1 MMFPNAAQLISN
13 LKKNFADESEVR
25 AAFNSWDTNKDG
37 QISFAELKS
46 AVQRSG
52 QRLTDDDINAIFVVG
67 DKDQKKCEYL
77 SKITKGIKFS
87 DAISSWN
94 WVISTD
100 WSINC

>member
-67 DKDQKKCEYL
+67 DKDQNGMFIIIYIYSFIL
-77 SKITKGIKFS
+77 IFS
-87 DAISSWN
+87 DGI
-94 WVISTD
+94 
-100 WSINC
+100 

>member
-52 QRLTDDDINAIFVVG
+52 QKLTDDDINAIFVVG
-67 DKDQKKCEYL
+67 DKDQNGTFIIIYIYSFIL
-77 SKITKGIKFS
+77 IFS
-87 DAISSWN
+87 
-94 WVISTD
+94 
-100 WSINC
+100 